1 MTLAA
6 GKRYNARVHSAR
18 LVVVPTYNERENL
31 PLIVERLLALNAG
44 LELLV
49 VDDNSPDGTGD
60 VADALAQAHPEVQVM
75 HRANREGL
83 GRAYVA
89 AFGWALEKGYAAIVQ
104 MDADLSHDPKY
115 LPGML
120 AQLEESDLVL
130 GSRYV
135 PGGGVEDW
143 GLVRRWISR
152 CGSWVAR
159 AMLDLP
165 YRDLTGGFKAW
176 RRETLERIEMSG
188 VRSNGYC
195 FQIEMTFQAH
205 RNGARIA
212 EVPII
217 FPNRRLGKSKMRG
230 RIVWEAIVRLWQ
242 LRFASEANRSERD

>member
-1 MTLAA
+1 ML
-6 GKRYNARVHSAR
+6 
-18 LVVVPTYNERENL
+18 PTYNERENL
-31 PLIVERLLALNAG
+31 PLIVERLLALNAD
-44 LELLV
+44 LDILV

-60 VADALAQAHPEVQVM
+60 AADALARVHPEVHVL

-89 AFGWALEKGYAAIVQ
+89 GFSWALEREYQVIVQ
-104 MDADLSHDPKY
+104 MDADLSHNPKY
-115 LPGML
+115 IPAML
-120 AQLEESDLVL
+120 AQLKESDLVL

-159 AMLDLP
+159 AMLGIP

-176 RRETLERIEMSG
+176 RRETLERIDMSG

-195 FQIEMTFQAH
+195 FQIEMTFRAH
-205 RNGARIA
+205 QHGARIT
-212 EVPII
+212 ELPII
-217 FPNRRLGKSKMRG
+217 FPNRRFGTSKMRG
-230 RIVWEAIVRLWQ
+230 RIVWEAIIRLWQ
-242 LRFASEANRSERD
+242 LRSERD

>member
-1 MTLAA
+1 MPERALTPQAA
-6 GKRYNARVHSAR
+6 ARYNGRVQCSR
-18 LVVVPTYNERENL
+18 LAVLPTYNERENL
-31 PLIVERLLALNAG
+31 PLIVERLLALNAD
-44 LELLV
+44 LDILV

-60 VADALAQAHPEVQVM
+60 AADALARVHPEVHVL

-89 AFGWALEKGYAAIVQ
+89 GFSWALEREYQVIVQ
-104 MDADLSHDPKY
+104 MDADLSHNPKY
-115 LPGML
+115 IPAML
-120 AQLEESDLVL
+120 AQLKESDLVL

-159 AMLDLP
+159 AMLGIP

-176 RRETLERIEMSG
+176 RRETLERIDMSG

-195 FQIEMTFQAH
+195 FQIEMTFRAH
-205 RNGARIA
+205 QHGARIT
-212 EVPII
+212 ELPII
-217 FPNRRLGKSKMRG
+217 FPNRRFGTSKMRG
-230 RIVWEAIVRLWQ
+230 RIVWEAIIRLWQ
-242 LRFASEANRSERD
+242 LRSERD